1 MKMHSS
7 HTYPWNDTF
16 FRSLFNSCN
25 KVLNST
31 STKSAVSASRWVEGI
46 NELLDGKEQFQTRTE
61 KLIPELRNLR
71 DEEIDDVYRYS
82 WPLNT
87 APLMMFT
94 GTVPLM
100 MFTGTWVNNL
110 GIWIKKFNISAISS
124 HRKNAI
130 LRFTRAPIQ
139 TPLLALPYGPASKTG
154 QLQPLSGLFSD
165 ILLVFMCVVF

>member
-71 DEEIDDVYRYS
+71 DEEIDDVYRYMS
-82 WPLNT
+82 KQPWNLDQKVQHFSNLFPQKERNT
-87 APLMMFT
+87 K
-94 GTVPLM
+94 
-100 MFTGTWVNNL
+100 
-110 GIWIKKFNISAISS
+110 I
-124 HRKNAI
+124 
-130 LRFTRAPIQ
+130 
-139 TPLLALPYGPASKTG
+139 Y
-154 QLQPLSGLFSD
+154 
-165 ILLVFMCVVF
+165 

>member
-82 WPLNT
+82 PPQYRPIDNVYRYMSKQPWNLDQKVQHFSNLFPQKERNT
-87 APLMMFT
+87 K
-94 GTVPLM
+94 
-100 MFTGTWVNNL
+100 
-110 GIWIKKFNISAISS
+110 I
-124 HRKNAI
+124 
-130 LRFTRAPIQ
+130 
-139 TPLLALPYGPASKTG
+139 Y
-154 QLQPLSGLFSD
+154 
-165 ILLVFMCVVF
+165 

>member
-1 MKMHSS
+1 M
-7 HTYPWNDTF
+7 
-16 FRSLFNSCN
+16 
-25 KVLNST
+25 
-31 STKSAVSASRWVEGI
+31 EGI

-82 WPLNT
+82 PLNT
-87 APLMMFT
+87 APLIMFT
-94 GTVPLM
+94 GTS
-100 MFTGTWVNNL
+100 VNNL

-154 QLQPLSGLFSD
+154 QLQHLSGLFSD